1 MFLKVQAAGFLFY
14 KILVL
19 KDILLSSTGQFA
31 QKRNIL
37 SQNGLFRNFISKQLE
52 DFLRFFEYSDCF
64 RNVFECECTSSC
76 RKQSIDDAEKTRKST
91 CLR

>member
-31 QKRNIL
+31 QKRDIL
-37 SQNGLFRNFISKQLE
+37 SQNGLFRNFISKQE
-52 DFLRFFEYSDCF
+52 NRHVCDEM
-64 RNVFECECTSSC
+64 NEGA
-76 RKQSIDDAEKTRKST
+76 I
-91 CLR
+91 